1 MSIRIGRLLL
11 AVTVAALLV
20 ASELTALLAGVAK
33 QINQKSL

>member
-1 MSIRIGRLLL
+1 MAARIGRLLL

-20 ASELTALLAGVAK
+20 VSELTALLAGIAK